1 MQAKS
6 PLAKLY
12 SSEGSVNERH
22 HLSQAICILNDGECK
37 ILDGLNNSEFKECID
52 YLRELILATDLAHH
66 FSILKDLQGLSSTN
80 LGDKRRLLMPLMITS
95 CDLSDQVKPWPT
107 TQHVA
112 DLVYSEFFA
121 QGDLEKQMG
130 LSPKEMM
137 DRQKACVPE
146 LQIEFISTVV
156 RPTFV
161 ILANVFPDTQV
172 CLDTIEDNRRHWE
185 EMKEQQPQYGP

>member
-1 MQAKS
+1 MNVSYCFRELQTLSFLIACLCHDLDHRGTSNSYQMQAKS

-37 ILDGLNNSEFKECID
+37 ILDGLNNAEFKECID

-66 FSILKDLQGLSSTN
+66 FSILRDLQELNSEN
-80 LGDKRRLLMPLMITS
+80 LGDKRRHLMPLMITS

-112 DLVYSEFFA
+112 VSY
-121 QGDLEKQMG
+121 KNYN
-130 LSPKEMM
+130 
-137 DRQKACVPE
+137 R
-146 LQIEFISTVV
+146 FITVV
-156 RPTFV
+156 
-161 ILANVFPDTQV
+161 LNWNVLYHRT
-172 CLDTIEDNRRHWE
+172 
-185 EMKEQQPQYGP
+185 

>member
-1 MQAKS
+1 MSNLLSLIEIQFTNFPPPSSELQSLSFLIACLCHDLDHRGTSNSYQMQAKS

-37 ILDGLNNSEFKECID
+37 ILDGLNNSEFKESID

-66 FSILKDLQGLSSTN
+66 FSILKDLQQMTSTN
-80 LGDKRRLLMPLMITS
+80 FVDKRRLLMPLMITN

-112 DLVYSEFFA
+112 
-121 QGDLEKQMG
+121 
-130 LSPKEMM
+130 
-137 DRQKACVPE
+137 
-146 LQIEFISTVV
+146 V
-156 RPTFV
+156 RE
-161 ILANVFPDTQV
+161 
-172 CLDTIEDNRRHWE
+172 CSC
-185 EMKEQQPQYGP
+185 